1 MTDKKRN
8 LVSTS
13 LLAEIIGVTS
23 RRVQQLTKEIP
34 LEQVFRGTY
43 DLPIT
48 VQNMLHG
55 LRIVQLLVMKER

>member
-13 LLAEIIGVTS
+13 LLAEIISVTS